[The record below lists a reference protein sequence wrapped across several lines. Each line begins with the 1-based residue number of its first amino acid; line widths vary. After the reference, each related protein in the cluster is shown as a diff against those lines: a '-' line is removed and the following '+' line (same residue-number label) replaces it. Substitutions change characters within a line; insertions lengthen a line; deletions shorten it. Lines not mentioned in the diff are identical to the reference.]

1 MRRCGGRDPSH
12 SDSLAL
18 TDEPRVGAQAR
29 LVVVPRAARQGLE
42 GGLAVGVEIGQ
53 PRPGCKGREGEG
65 RDFTATPSTERLSS
79 QEQHFQTIR

>member
-29 LVVVPRAARQGLE
+29 LVVVPGAARQGLE

-53 PRPGCKGREGEG
+53 PGPGCKGREGEG